1 MRKLC
6 MAGTVAFTSILLA
19 RYFFVSLKNM
29 GNISSIANIHEKLA
43 DGTGSQQF
51 INTKDGAKVT

>member
-1 MRKLC
+1 